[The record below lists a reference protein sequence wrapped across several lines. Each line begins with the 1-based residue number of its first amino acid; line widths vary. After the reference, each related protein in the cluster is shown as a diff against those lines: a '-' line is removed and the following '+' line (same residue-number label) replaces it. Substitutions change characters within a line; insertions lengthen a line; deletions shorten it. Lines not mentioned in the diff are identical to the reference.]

1 MKVKYY
7 LAEGNESDRSMMD
20 LLSLARNNGQTGIGG
35 LANFKGNISLSQN
48 RGALVIVGGRDS
60 IVLSLTR
67 QGPAPQIIG
76 GSPFLFT
83 FARKHKVFG
92 KNETCLKIVR
102 GRANHPQPQDG
113 DEYKEIPSQGGQSVA
128 VTPPHL
134 GIFVSSLYNWG
145 NF

>member
-7 LAEGNESDRSMMD
+7 LAEGNESDRSMME
-20 LLSLARNNGQTGIGG
+20 LLSLARHNGQSGIGG

-48 RGALVIVGGRDS
+48 RGALIIVGGRES

-67 QGPAPQIIG
+67 QGVAPQIIG

-92 KNETCLKIVR
+92 KNETCLKIVS
-102 GRANHPQPQDG
+102 GRDNHPQPQDG
-113 DEYKEIPSQGGQSVA
+113 DEYKEIPSQGGINVS

-145 NF
+145 